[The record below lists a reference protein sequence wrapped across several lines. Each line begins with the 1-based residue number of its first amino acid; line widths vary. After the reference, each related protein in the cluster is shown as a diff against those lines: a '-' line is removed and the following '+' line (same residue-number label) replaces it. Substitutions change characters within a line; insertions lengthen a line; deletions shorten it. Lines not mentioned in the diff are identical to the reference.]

1 MSRSRQLER
10 CAAREI
16 VRAVAGSSEKD
27 SIQAEIGQD
36 VIDAAVRSV
45 ERRMEDDEVTVIEVE
60 APQAAASDED
70 PASSPELS
78 ATPEDPVATPATAEE
93 VAALRAE
100 VESLKAQVEFSQAKG
115 RETMDRLRE
124 AHERAKEAQD
134 RMIRAAA
141 DLENYRKRAQK
152 EKEEVQRFGSEKLLK
167 DLLPVMDNLDR
178 ALEAAAKS
186 PDIDSFQKG
195 VAMTRKSFEDALGRH
210 GVKAFSA
217 RGQPFDPRMHEA
229 IQQVETADVP
239 VGHVAYEVVRGFF
252 LNERLVRPALVV
264 VARAPE
270 AAPVVEAASADQTP
284 STTPAESVEAPSSPD
299 GEPSAEAHAPQSDST
314 SGGSQ

>member
-1 MSRSRQLER
+1 M
-10 CAAREI
+10 
-16 VRAVAGSSEKD
+16 RAVAGSNDKRN
-27 SIQAEIGQD
+27 IQTDIGQD

-45 ERRMEDDEVTVIEVE
+45 ERRMDEDDEVTVIEVDASGPPSE
-60 APQAAASDED
+60 GGTDAPPGEDSTPTQAA
-70 PASSPELS
+70 
-78 ATPEDPVATPATAEE
+78 TPEE
-93 VAALRAE
+93 VAALRQE
-100 VESLKAQVEFSQAKG
+100 VESLKAQLEFSQAKG
-115 RETMDRLRE
+115 RETMERLRD
-124 AHERAKEAQD
+124 AHERAKDAQE
-134 RMIRAAA
+134 RTVRAVA

-178 ALEAAAKS
+178 ALDAAAKS

-210 GVKAFSA
+210 GVKPFSA

-239 VGHVAYEVVRGFF
+239 QGHVVHEVVRGFL
-252 LNERLVRPALVV
+252 LNDRLVRPAMVV

-270 AAPVVEAASADQTP
+270 VAAAGTAGSSGP
-284 STTPAESVEAPSSPD
+284 APSAGGD
-299 GEPSAEAHAPQSDST
+299 TTTAAQSSENS